1 MVKRERSL
9 GSAVRAMRVA
19 VNSLGACEATG
30 FRTWTGEVS
39 VQSTSL
45 SSGTHRSPK
54 LGPPSIRRVKS
65 RECCERLGRATRARH
80 SQRASAAGVEQRG
93 RNC

>member
-39 VQSTSL
+39 VVKHFVIVRNPPVAEIGTSEHPE
-45 SSGTHRSPK
+45 SEE
-54 LGPPSIRRVKS
+54 S
-65 RECCERLGRATRARH
+65 RML
-80 SQRASAAGVEQRG
+80 
-93 RNC
+93 